1 MENKEKMD
9 PMDIERRSN
18 KAVLE
23 IMQIFKNENL
33 PSMTSLVTLIKAA
46 AILMESCKMVGKD
59 ADYMEHF
66 YLNEI
71 GPMRKRV
78 KDRLT
83 PLVDPDSTSN

>member
-1 MENKEKMD
+1 MNK
-9 PMDIERRSN
+9 R
-18 KAVLE
+18 V
-23 IMQIFKNENL
+23 KNV
-33 PSMTSLVTLIKAA
+33 PAGVILIKAA

-59 ADYMEHF
+59 ADYMELF